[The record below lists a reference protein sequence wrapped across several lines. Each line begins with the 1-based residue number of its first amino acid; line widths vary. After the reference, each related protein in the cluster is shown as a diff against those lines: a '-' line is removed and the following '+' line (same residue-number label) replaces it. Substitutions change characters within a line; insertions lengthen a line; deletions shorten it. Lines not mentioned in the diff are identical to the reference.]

1 MILQMSVNVNK
12 NCTGVVETA
21 ILVALEAAL
30 LEYVERYGPTDRART
45 VLQRL
50 SRLAAAQ
57 NHID

>member
-1 MILQMSVNVNK
+1 MSVNVNK